1 MHPVIKLRLFLL
13 LYIFFVIAISLMP
26 GGDLPIP
33 VRHADKAGHF
43 FTYGVMAVLALL
55 SFRGAVLRFFA
66 LFAAVGLG
74 ALLEW
79 GQSFVP
85 GRERSLADGLVNA
98 LGVLAGAALFRW
110 QGGTLQKWVQF
121 LLRLPQSLS

>member
-1 MHPVIKLRLFLL
+1 MAPDTKLRLILL
-13 LYIFFVIAISLMP
+13 LYALFVITLSLTP
-26 GGDLPIP
+26 GGDLSIP

-55 SFRGAVLRFFA
+55 SFRGAAPRF
-66 LFAAVGLG
+66 LILLGAVGLG

-85 GRERSLADGLVNA
+85 GRDMSLADGLVNA
-98 LGVLAGAALFRW
+98 AGILAGAVLFGW
-110 QGGTLQKWVQF
+110 QGGILQQWINSM
-121 LLRLPQSLS
+121 LRSS